1 MFVVVFYFG
10 TYISWANIH
19 FFSFSLLFSFL
30 YFASIVPSFC
40 DPPYFYFSFSYL
52 QLDYFFLFLSLTSHS
67 LLLLT
72 VSTPFSCLHFP
83 PPSLTS
89 TSHSLL
95 LPLKMFAIQL
105 RSSSFIRYTVSRYE
119 MNINAN
125 TDEHHRKNITFN
137 EH

>member
-52 QLDYFFLFLSLTSHS
+52 QLDYFFLFLSPTSTSH
-67 LLLLT
+67 
-72 VSTPFSCLHFP
+72 PFFLHFP
-83 PPSLTS
+83 PPSFTS
-89 TSHSLL
+89 TFHSLL
-95 LPLKMFAIQL
+95 LPP
-105 RSSSFIRYTVSRYE
+105 RSLASTSHPLLLPYRKCLPFNFVRPLSFDIRYHDMR
-119 MNINAN
+119 
-125 TDEHHRKNITFN
+125 
-137 EH
+137 

>member
-52 QLDYFFLFLSLTSHS
+52 QLDYFFLFLSHASTSHP
-67 LLLLT
+67 LFLLT
-72 VSTPFSCLHFP
+72 LSTSFSCLHFS
-83 PPSLTS
+83 PPSLAF
-89 TSHSLL
+89 TSHLLL
-95 LPLKMFAIQL
+95 LPPLPTPFSCRIENVCH
-105 RSSSFIRYTVSRYE
+105 STSFVLFHSIYG
-119 MNINAN
+119 
-125 TDEHHRKNITFN
+125 ITI
-137 EH
+137 